1 MEDLTGR
8 QFGPYHIVSPCGE
21 GGMAAVF
28 KAYQASMDRYVAIKV
43 LPRFHSANP
52 EFVDRFKQEAQVLA
66 KLQHPYIVPIHDFGE
81 ADGYTYLVMPF
92 IKSGT
97 LANLLIGKPIPLSR
111 INQIIAQVGDALDYA
126 HSLGLIHRDIKPSNI
141 LVDERGNC
149 MLTDFGIAKILEG
162 SAEFTKSGGILGTPT
177 YMSPEQGSGNKV
189 DHKSD
194 IYSLGVILYEMTT
207 GRVPFEAETPVAVIF
222 KHVHDP
228 LPPPSIINPEIDED
242 VERVV
247 LKSLAKNPEDRFESA
262 KGMVEALMAAVRT
275 YDYRPQLDL
284 ETPPTIKE
292 PLPPTAVQPPEVLEP
307 ELPPPEKPE
316 EELLRGP
323 TAIEHAVPVSSSR
336 RLKINKLLLYGA
348 LVVIVGAI
356 SYMLLNWD
364 QLGISGLIGR
374 ESSATQ
380 EVQNPT
386 EDLKVSPDRSTSE
399 AAKEIANPTSIDPTS
414 IPELE
419 PTEASMPELGSEEYP
434 IKVLFAPLG
443 DVDFMIESG
452 DLIAQALNENAGL
465 FFDVGIPTSYAATIE
480 EMCASREDTIG
491 FIPAMGYVM
500 ANSLCGVT
508 PGLASVRYGWNFY
521 WTQYIVPR
529 DSPYE
534 TLQDLE
540 GATWAHPGISSTSGY
555 IYPKSIFDELGITI
569 GDTVEANNHLQ
580 VVRDVYNGEAD
591 FGTCYFSPPLLPESM
606 GTWDPKTMEPDIP
619 DEYVDECGLNEEHQ
633 LYCGEYRVLD
643 ARAAVSEELPDVVQK
658 VRILDISP
666 EIPNDTMSFSPD
678 FPDALKKTIMDAV
691 VAYVNS
697 EACQEALCNEGF
709 YDWMGAAPIFDE
721 NFDGIR
727 IMMEQQ
733 GITLEN
739 IDG

>member
-21 GGMAAVF
+21 GGMAAVY
-28 KAYQASMDRYVAIKV
+28 KAYQANMDRYVAIKV

-97 LANLLIGKPIPLSR
+97 LANSLMGKPIPLSR
-111 INQIIAQVGDALDYA
+111 ISQIIAQVGDALDYA

-149 MLTDFGIAKILEG
+149 MLTDFGIAKILES
-162 SAEFTKSGGILGTPT
+162 SAELTKTGGILGTPT
-177 YMSPEQGSGNKV
+177 YMSPEQGSGKKI
-189 DHKSD
+189 DYKSD
-194 IYSLGVILYEMTT
+194 IYSLGVILYEMAT
-207 GRVPFEAETPVAVIF
+207 GQVPFEAETPVAVIF

-228 LPPPSIINPEIDED
+228 LPPPSVINPEVDED
-242 VERVV
+242 IERVI

-262 KGMVEALMAAVRT
+262 KGMVDALMAAVRK
-275 YDYRPQLDL
+275 YDDRPQLDL

-292 PLPPTAVQPPEVLEP
+292 PLPRTAVQPPEVLEP

-316 EELLRGP
+316 EELFRGP
-323 TAIEHAVPVSSSR
+323 TVIEPDIPESSKR
-336 RLKINKLLLYGA
+336 RSKINKLLLYGA

-356 SYMLLNWD
+356 SYLLLNWD

-399 AAKEIANPTSIDPTS
+399 AAKEIANPTPIDLTS

-419 PTEASMPELGSEEYP
+419 PTEASLPELGTEEHP
-434 IKVLFAPLG
+434 IKVLFTPLG

-452 DLIAQALNENAGL
+452 DLIAQALKENTGL
-465 FFDVGIPTSYAATIE
+465 FFDVGIPASYAATIK
-480 EMCASREDTIG
+480 EMCASTEDTIG
-491 FIPAMGYVM
+491 FIPAMGYVV
-500 ANSLCGVT
+500 ANSLCGVK
-508 PGLASVRYGWNFY
+508 PGLASVRYGWNVY
-521 WTQYIVPR
+521 WTQYVVLR

-534 TLQDLE
+534 TLEDLE
-540 GATWAHPGISSTSGY
+540 GATWAHPDTGSTSGY

-569 GDTVEANNHLQ
+569 DDTVEFDDHPQ
-580 VVRDVYNGEAD
+580 VVSAVYNGTVD
-591 FGTCYFSPPLLPESM
+591 FGTCYFNPPLLPEGM

-619 DEYVDECGLNEEHQ
+619 DGLVPECGLNEDDR

-643 ARAAVSEELPDVVQK
+643 ARAAVREEFPDVVQK

-666 EIPNDTMSFSPD
+666 ELPNDTMSFSPD

-691 VAYVNS
+691 VSYVNS
-697 EACQEALCNEGF
+697 EACQEALCNENF
-709 YDWMGAAPIFDE
+709 YAWMDAAPIFDE

-733 GITLEN
+733 DITLEN